1 MTEQGYRRLVIGLLA
16 FNTFLI
22 AAIFGG
28 GLFYLYGDTRQPPSR
43 LPLAGEQLP
52 GKQRGELQKAL
63 AEARRDVRSVSLEA
77 RQARVEAAALMGKP
91 DLDAIALRDA
101 LKRAREAELAVRA
114 ATEERAISF
123 ATGLSLDERRRLAD
137 GLVQREAPRP
147 PAAK

>member
-1 MTEQGYRRLVIGLLA
+1 MSEQGYRRLVIGLLG

-28 GLFYLYGDTRQPPSR
+28 AIFYLYGDTRQPPSR

-52 GKQRGELQKAL
+52 GKQRAEFQKVL
-63 AEARRDVRSVSLEA
+63 ADARRDVRSVSLEA

-91 DLDAIALRDA
+91 DLDAAALSDA
-101 LKRAREAELAVRA
+101 LKRAREAEFAVRA

-123 ATGLSLDERRRLAD
+123 ATGLSVDERRRLAD
-137 GLVQREAPRP
+137 GLIQREAPRP
-147 PAAK
+147 PATK